1 MASEIR
7 KIGRIVVGV
16 DGSAGSRSA
25 LRWALDLA
33 GMTGAGVTAV
43 AAWTV
48 GGHLDWTVRMT
59 NYGLITLPETPSRD
73 EVRAAVEESV
83 ADVIKAIAGSPDQVT
98 RQVREGHATTVLIE
112 AAADADLLVVGR
124 RGHSG
129 LASLLGSVS
138 RHVVDNAPCPVVVVP
153 PDPADQHYDD
163 DQDDQD

>member
-1 MASEIR
+1 MSTEIR
-7 KIGRIVVGV
+7 KIGRIAVGV
-16 DGSAGSRSA
+16 DGSTGSRSA

-43 AAWTV
+43 AAWTL

-73 EVRAAVEESV
+73 QVQAAVEESV
-83 ADVIKAIAGSPDQVT
+83 ADVVKALAGSPDQVA

-112 AAADADLLVVGR
+112 AANDADLLVLGR

-138 RHVVDNAPCPVVVVP
+138 RHCVDHAPCPVVVVP
-153 PDPADQHYDD
+153 PNPADQE
-163 DQDDQD
+163 DQDDQDNG